1 MKVAFVASE
10 MVPFAKTGG
19 LADVTGT
26 LCREI
31 ASLGHDVVAF
41 LPRYKS
47 IDPQRLELKVEIKR
61 LSIPVGSENEL
72 CRVLSYQDDKS
83 KIRVY
88 LVDHPEFYCRD
99 ELYGTGLGDYPDNDR
114 RFIYFQRAV
123 LETIKAKNIRLDV
136 IHCHDWQSGLIPVYL
151 KTLYREEPVF
161 EKVKTVLSIHN
172 LGYQGNFPPDSMP
185 LTGLDW
191 DQFKMDRLEFYG
203 KVSFLKAGIL
213 DADAVATVS
222 ERYAEEIQTKE
233 FSCGMDGVFRRR
245 HDKIYGIL
253 NGIDPDEWNPKED
266 YDLVARYDGTSLE
279 KKKENKRALQR
290 ENRLEENEAT
300 PLVGVISRL
309 ADQKGIDILLPAL
322 ETILD
327 MGCQFV
333 LLGTGEERYHHL
345 LREFAKKRK
354 SQTGIHI
361 VFDSKMAKRMYAG
374 CDMLLLPSYY
384 EPCGLGQ
391 LIALRFGTIP
401 VVRATGGLA
410 DTIIEFDPKKGTG
423 NGFRFE
429 DYSSEALV
437 AACQRALKI
446 YTDKKAWPKLLENAV
461 ACDFSWT
468 RSAKK
473 YVELYRE
480 LAERPVKER
489 GK

>member
-172 LGYQGNFPPDSMP
+172 LGYQGNFPPD
-185 LTGLDW
+185 
-191 DQFKMDRLEFYG
+191 
-203 KVSFLKAGIL
+203 
-213 DADAVATVS
+213 
-222 ERYAEEIQTKE
+222 
-233 FSCGMDGVFRRR
+233 
-245 HDKIYGIL
+245 
-253 NGIDPDEWNPKED
+253 
-266 YDLVARYDGTSLE
+266 
-279 KKKENKRALQR
+279 
-290 ENRLEENEAT
+290 
-300 PLVGVISRL
+300 
-309 ADQKGIDILLPAL
+309 
-322 ETILD
+322 
-327 MGCQFV
+327 
-333 LLGTGEERYHHL
+333 
-345 LREFAKKRK
+345 
-354 SQTGIHI
+354 
-361 VFDSKMAKRMYAG
+361 
-374 CDMLLLPSYY
+374 
-384 EPCGLGQ
+384 
-391 LIALRFGTIP
+391 
-401 VVRATGGLA
+401 
-410 DTIIEFDPKKGTG
+410 
-423 NGFRFE
+423 
-429 DYSSEALV
+429 
-437 AACQRALKI
+437 
-446 YTDKKAWPKLLENAV
+446 
-461 ACDFSWT
+461 
-468 RSAKK
+468 
-473 YVELYRE
+473 
-480 LAERPVKER
+480 
-489 GK
+489 